1 MTHSPKG
8 FIANS
13 SVTWEEVAQL
23 GMRSAQIGCPDIRQ
37 EITKIPWPPKVE
49 DKRIVRQMGPTLNQL
64 LKAPKVSQAA
74 LAGFLAIVKSNYE
87 ALGHVPSEY
96 QGACNIPIPV
106 EVIALIGEKLA
117 SKALW
122 SKEHNAAQTEQA
134 RKQDANWQAA
144 AEAVWRKHPKLSP
157 RAVAKRIAPD
167 NWNYV
172 RQRISKPEK

>member
-23 GMRSAQIGCPDIRQ
+23 GMRSAQIGCPDVRQ
-37 EITKIPWPPKVE
+37 EITKILWPP
-49 DKRIVRQMGPTLNQL
+49 
-64 LKAPKVSQAA
+64 
-74 LAGFLAIVKSNYE
+74 YE

-96 QGACNIPIPV
+96 QGACNVPIPV
-106 EVIALIGEKLA
+106 EVIALIGEKLV

-122 SKEHNAAQTEQA
+122 SKNHNAAQTEQA
-134 RKQDANWQAA
+134 RKQDAKWQAKA
-144 AEAVWRKHPKLSP
+144 DAEWLKHSKLSP
-157 RAVAKRIAPD
+157 RAVAQRIAPD

-172 RQRISKPEK
+172 RQRISKPAK

>member
-74 LAGFLAIVKSNYE
+74 LAGFLAIVKSDYKSF
-87 ALGHVPSEY
+87 GRVRDEY
-96 QGACNIPIPV
+96 QGARNVPIPV
-106 EVIALIGEKLA
+106 EVIALTGEKLVG
-117 SKALW
+117 KARW
-122 SKEHNAAQTEQA
+122 SKG
-134 RKQDANWQAA
+134 
-144 AEAVWRKHPKLSP
+144 EA
-157 RAVAKRIAPD
+157 
-167 NWNYV
+167 
-172 RQRISKPEK
+172 